1 MGIKMNAFIHGDKWQ
16 CKHSLSRQTS
26 HTSSRYT
33 AWYLHEMRGV
43 RCPVRSVLGSHVHS
57 LFSQLPSE
65 RVLEATQDKHHPLH
79 DLVDWDLLCTLG
91 FSFLLFG
98 FRFRSGQALSLL
110 VSRLLCWGSLNE
122 RFFFG
127 WNSDK
132 FCGWRNNLNAKI
144 QTQHWVLPLAV
155 VGLGLCLGVAS
166 LPSGEPAGL
175 IFFEGGDPE
184 ADCRSLLNSNFLF
197 AGGYEETSNVSYQ

>member
-1 MGIKMNAFIHGDKWQ
+1 MRCVASGAQSGRYLAPMSTAF
-16 CKHSLSRQTS
+16 SLSSPLKGFWKPLKTNTTPS
-26 HTSSRYT
+26 MIWLTGT
-33 AWYLHEMRGV
+33 CCALLDLAFCCLG
-43 RCPVRSVLGSHVHS
+43 LGSGLDRLSRFLSVD
-57 LFSQLPSE
+57 FCAG
-65 RVLEATQDKHHPLH
+65 EAGRN
-79 DLVDWDLLCTLG
+79 V
-91 FSFLLFG
+91 FV
-98 FRFRSGQALSLL
+98 R
-110 VSRLLCWGSLNE
+110 
-122 RFFFG
+122 

-132 FCGWRNNLNAKI
+132 FCGWRNNLNAKT

-197 AGGYEETSNVSYQ
+197 AGGCEETSNVSHQ